1 MEIFGK
7 NFNMKKLDNIV
18 ILLLFALVLYT
29 LMAFTTYKSYPNN
42 ISEIKP
48 IEVQPIEIELEPFE
62 LVQPSHQQFLE
73 AIGHRESSNN
83 YLVVNEF
90 GYMGRYQFGRATLK
104 GLGINVT
111 REEFINNPK
120 LQERAMHMLLS
131 HNQKKL
137 KRYIKKYDGKIV
149 HGILITESGILA
161 AAHLAGQGNV
171 RKFLRNG
178 FVFEDGN
185 GTKMTSYMKQFGGY
199 ILNL

>member
-1 MEIFGK
+1 
-7 NFNMKKLDNIV
+7 MKKIF
-18 ILLLFALVLYT
+18 LLLTFFILT
-29 LMAFTTYKSYPNN
+29 AFTTYKSYVNPV
-42 ISEIKP
+42 IEIKP
-48 IEVQPIEIELEPFE
+48 MEVIPVEVEKESFE
-62 LVQPSHQQFLE
+62 LIQSSHQQFLE

-83 YLVVNEF
+83 YSVVNEF
-90 GYMGRYQFGRATLK
+90 GYMGKYQFGRATLK

-111 REEFINNPK
+111 KEEFINNHK
-120 LQERAMHMLLS
+120 LQERAMHMLLL
-131 HNQKKL
+131 HNKKKL
-137 KRYIKKYDGKIV
+137 KRYIKKYDGKII

>member
-1 MEIFGK
+1 M
-7 NFNMKKLDNIV
+7 NFNRKKLDSITLV
-18 ILLLFALVLYT
+18 LLFALT
-29 LMAFTTYKSYPNN
+29 IFSLMAFTTYRSYVIPVV
-42 ISEIKP
+42 EIKP
-48 IEVQPIEIELEPFE
+48 LPIKIIPVEIVRESFE

-83 YLVVNEF
+83 YSVVNEF
-90 GYMGRYQFGRATLK
+90 GYMGKYQFGKATLK

-111 REEFINNPK
+111 KEEFITNPK
-120 LQERAMHMLLS
+120 LQEKAMHMLLS
-131 HNQKKL
+131 HNKKKL
-137 KRYIKKYDGKIV
+137 KRYIKKYEGQII
-149 HGILITESGILA
+149 HGVLITESGVLA

-171 RKFLRNG
+171 RKFLKNG

>member
-1 MEIFGK
+1 M
-7 NFNMKKLDNIV
+7 NFNRKKLDSLTLV
-18 ILLLFALVLYT
+18 LLFALT
-29 LMAFTTYKSYPNN
+29 IFSLMAFTTYRSYVVPVVELKPLP
-42 ISEIKP
+42 IKIVPVEIVR
-48 IEVQPIEIELEPFE
+48 ESFE

-83 YLVVNEF
+83 YSVVNEF

-111 REEFINNPK
+111 KEEFINNHK
-120 LQERAMHMLLS
+120 LQEKAMHMLLS
-131 HNQKKL
+131 HNRKKL
-137 KRYIKKYDGKIV
+137 KRYIKKYEGQII
-149 HGILITESGILA
+149 HGVLITESGVLA

-171 RKFLRNG
+171 RKFLKNG

>member
-1 MEIFGK
+1 M
-7 NFNMKKLDNIV
+7 NFNRKKLDSITLV
-18 ILLLFALVLYT
+18 LLFALT
-29 LMAFTTYKSYPNN
+29 IFSLMAFTTYRSYVVPVVELKPLP
-42 ISEIKP
+42 IKIVPVEIVR
-48 IEVQPIEIELEPFE
+48 ESFE

-83 YLVVNEF
+83 YSVVNEF

-111 REEFINNPK
+111 KEEFINNHK
-120 LQERAMHMLLS
+120 LQEKAMHMLLS
-131 HNQKKL
+131 HNRKKL
-137 KRYIKKYDGKIV
+137 KRYIKKYEGQII
-149 HGILITESGILA
+149 HGVLITESGVLA

-171 RKFLRNG
+171 RKFLKNG

>member
-1 MEIFGK
+1 M
-7 NFNMKKLDNIV
+7 NFNRKKLDSLTLV
-18 ILLLFALVLYT
+18 LLFALT
-29 LMAFTTYKSYPNN
+29 IFSLMAFTTYRSYVVPVVELKPLP
-42 ISEIKP
+42 IKIVPVEIVR
-48 IEVQPIEIELEPFE
+48 ESFE
-62 LVQPSHQQFLE
+62 LIQPSHQQFLE

-83 YLVVNEF
+83 YSVVNEF

-111 REEFINNPK
+111 KEEFINNHK
-120 LQERAMHMLLS
+120 LQEKAMHMLLS
-131 HNQKKL
+131 HNRKKL
-137 KRYIKKYDGKIV
+137 KRYIKKYEGQII
-149 HGILITESGILA
+149 HGVLITESGVLA

-171 RKFLRNG
+171 RKFLKNG

>member
-1 MEIFGK
+1 M
-7 NFNMKKLDNIV
+7 NFNRKKLDSITLV
-18 ILLLFALVLYT
+18 LLFALT
-29 LMAFTTYKSYPNN
+29 IFSLMAFTTYRSYVVPVVELKPLP
-42 ISEIKP
+42 IKTIPVEIVR
-48 IEVQPIEIELEPFE
+48 ESFE

-83 YLVVNEF
+83 YSVVNEF
-90 GYMGRYQFGRATLK
+90 GYMGKYQFGKATLK

-111 REEFINNPK
+111 KEEFITNPK

-131 HNQKKL
+131 HNRKKL
-137 KRYIKKYDGKIV
+137 KRYIKKYEGQII
-149 HGILITESGILA
+149 HGVLITESGVLA

-171 RKFLRNG
+171 RKFLKNG

>member
-1 MEIFGK
+1 
-7 NFNMKKLDNIV
+7 MKKITLTTFL
-18 ILLLFALVLYT
+18 ILILIPLLSFK
-29 LMAFTTYKSYPNN
+29 TYKRYVTPTL
-42 ISEIKP
+42 EIQP
-48 IEVQPIEIELEPFE
+48 IEIQPIEIEKELFE

-90 GYMGRYQFGRATLK
+90 GYMGRYQFGKATLK

-111 REEFINNPK
+111 KEEFINNPK
-120 LQERAMHMLLS
+120 LQEKAMHMLLS
-131 HNQKKL
+131 HNRKKL
-137 KRYIKKYDGKIV
+137 KRYIKKYEGQII
-149 HGILITESGILA
+149 HGILVTESGILA

-171 RKFLRNG
+171 RKFLKNG

>member
-1 MEIFGK
+1 M
-7 NFNMKKLDNIV
+7 NFNMKKLDSITAV
-18 ILLLFALVLYT
+18 LLFALALFS
-29 LMAFTTYKSYPNN
+29 LMAFTTYKARV
-42 ISEIKP
+42 IT
-48 IEVQPIEIELEPFE
+48 VIEIEPKPIKILQIEIKKESFE

-83 YLVVNEF
+83 YSVVNEF
-90 GYMGRYQFGRATLK
+90 GYMGRYQFGKATLK
-104 GLGINVT
+104 GLGIDVT
-111 REEFINNPK
+111 KEEFINNHK
-120 LQERAMHMLLS
+120 LQEKAMHMLLS
-131 HNQKKL
+131 HNRKKL
-137 KRYIKKYDGKIV
+137 KRYIKKYEGQII

-171 RKFLRNG
+171 RKFLKNG

>member
-1 MEIFGK
+1 
-7 NFNMKKLDNIV
+7 MKKITLTTFL
-18 ILLLFALVLYT
+18 ILILIPLLSFK
-29 LMAFTTYKSYPNN
+29 TYKRYVTPTL
-42 ISEIKP
+42 EIQP
-48 IEVQPIEIELEPFE
+48 IKIQPIEIEKESFE
-62 LVQPSHQQFLE
+62 LIQPSHQQFLE

-83 YLVVNEF
+83 YSVVNEF

-104 GLGINVT
+104 GLGIDVT
-111 REEFINNPK
+111 KEEFINDHR

-131 HNQKKL
+131 HNKKKL
-137 KRYIKKYDGKIV
+137 KRYIKKYEGQII
-149 HGILITESGILA
+149 HGILVTESGILA

-171 RKFLRNG
+171 RKFLKNG

>member
-1 MEIFGK
+1 
-7 NFNMKKLDNIV
+7 MKKIDSIT
-18 ILLLFALVLYT
+18 ILLLFALVLFS
-29 LMAFTTYKSYPNN
+29 LMAFTSMYKPSTNT
-42 ISEIKP
+42 IVEIQPVEP
-48 IEVQPIEIELEPFE
+48 IPTLIELKKEPFE
-62 LVQPSHQQFLE
+62 LIQPSHQQFLE

-83 YLVVNEF
+83 YLAVNEF
-90 GYMGRYQFGRATLK
+90 GYMGKYQFGRATLK

-111 REEFINNPK
+111 KEEFINNPE
-120 LQERAMHMLLS
+120 LQEKAMHMLLS
-131 HNQKKL
+131 HNKKKL
-137 KRYIKKYDGKIV
+137 KRYIKKYEGQII
-149 HGILITESGILA
+149 HGVLITESGVLA

>member
-1 MEIFGK
+1 M
-7 NFNMKKLDNIV
+7 NFNRKKLDSITLV
-18 ILLLFALVLYT
+18 LLFALT
-29 LMAFTTYKSYPNN
+29 IFSLMAFTTYRSYVVPVVELKPLP
-42 ISEIKP
+42 IKIIPVEIVR
-48 IEVQPIEIELEPFE
+48 ESFE

-83 YLVVNEF
+83 YSVVNEF
-90 GYMGRYQFGRATLK
+90 GYMGKYQFGKATLK

-111 REEFINNPK
+111 KEEFITNPK

-131 HNQKKL
+131 HNRKKL
-137 KRYIKKYDGKIV
+137 KRYIKKYEGQII
-149 HGILITESGILA
+149 HGVLITESGVLA

-171 RKFLRNG
+171 RKFLKNG

>member
-1 MEIFGK
+1 M
-7 NFNMKKLDNIV
+7 NFNMKKLDSTLI
-18 ILLLFALVLYT
+18 ILLFTLALFS
-29 LMAFTTYKSYPNN
+29 LMAFTTYRAR
-42 ISEIKP
+42 IITVVEIEPEP
-48 IEVQPIEIELEPFE
+48 IKILPIEIEKESFE

-83 YLVVNEF
+83 YSVVNEF
-90 GYMGRYQFGRATLK
+90 GYMGRYQFGGATLK
-104 GLGINVT
+104 GLGIDVT
-111 REEFINNPK
+111 KEEFINNHR

>member
-1 MEIFGK
+1 M
-7 NFNMKKLDNIV
+7 NFNMKK
-18 ILLLFALVLYT
+18 ILLLLTFFVLT
-29 LMAFTTYKSYPNN
+29 AFSTYKSYVSPVL
-42 ISEIKP
+42 EIESLP
-48 IEVQPIEIELEPFE
+48 IEMVPIKIEKESFE

-83 YLVVNEF
+83 YSVVNEF

-111 REEFINNPK
+111 KEEFINDHR

-131 HNQKKL
+131 HNKKKL
-137 KRYIKKYDGKIV
+137 KRYIKKYEGQIV
-149 HGILITESGILA
+149 HGILITESGMLA

-171 RKFLRNG
+171 RKFLKNG

-199 ILNL
+199 VLNL

>member
-1 MEIFGK
+1 M
-7 NFNMKKLDNIV
+7 NFNRKKLDSITLV
-18 ILLLFALVLYT
+18 LLFALT
-29 LMAFTTYKSYPNN
+29 IFSLMAFTTYRSYVVPVV
-42 ISEIKP
+42 EIKP
-48 IEVQPIEIELEPFE
+48 LPIEIIPVEIVRESFE

-83 YLVVNEF
+83 YSVVNEF
-90 GYMGRYQFGRATLK
+90 GYMGKYQFGKATLK

-111 REEFINNPK
+111 KEEFINDHR

-131 HNQKKL
+131 HNRKKL
-137 KRYIKKYDGKIV
+137 KRYIKKYEGQII
-149 HGILITESGILA
+149 HGVLITESGVLA

-171 RKFLRNG
+171 RKFLKNG

>member
-1 MEIFGK
+1 M
-7 NFNMKKLDNIV
+7 NFNRKKLDSITLV
-18 ILLLFALVLYT
+18 LLFALT
-29 LMAFTTYKSYPNN
+29 IFSLMAFTTYRSYVVPVVELKPLP
-42 ISEIKP
+42 IKIIPVEIVR
-48 IEVQPIEIELEPFE
+48 ESFE

-83 YLVVNEF
+83 YSVINEF
-90 GYMGRYQFGRATLK
+90 GYMGKYQFGKATLK

-111 REEFINNPK
+111 KEEFITNPK
-120 LQERAMHMLLS
+120 LQEKAMHMLLS
-131 HNQKKL
+131 HNRKKL
-137 KRYIKKYDGKIV
+137 KRYIKKYEGQII
-149 HGILITESGILA
+149 HGVLITESGVLA

-171 RKFLRNG
+171 RKFLKNG

>member
-1 MEIFGK
+1 
-7 NFNMKKLDNIV
+7 MKKLDNIV

-42 ISEIKP
+42 VSEIKP
-48 IEVQPIEIELEPFE
+48 IEIQPIEIEIESFE

-83 YLVVNEF
+83 YSVINEF
-90 GYMGRYQFGRATLK
+90 GYMGKYQFGKATLK

-111 REEFINNPK
+111 KEEFINNPK

-171 RKFLRNG
+171 RKFLKNG

>member
-1 MEIFGK
+1 M
-7 NFNMKKLDNIV
+7 NFNRKKLDSITLV
-18 ILLLFALVLYT
+18 LLFALT
-29 LMAFTTYKSYPNN
+29 IFSLMAFTTYRSYVVPVV
-42 ISEIKP
+42 ELKP
-48 IEVQPIEIELEPFE
+48 LPIEIVPVEIVRESFE

-83 YLVVNEF
+83 YSVVNEF
-90 GYMGRYQFGRATLK
+90 GYMGKYQFGKATLK
-104 GLGINVT
+104 GLGIDVT
-111 REEFINNPK
+111 KEEFINDHR
-120 LQERAMHMLLS
+120 LQEKAMHMLLS
-131 HNQKKL
+131 HNRKKL
-137 KRYIKKYDGKIV
+137 KRYIKKYEGQII

-171 RKFLRNG
+171 RKFLKNG

>member
-1 MEIFGK
+1 M
-7 NFNMKKLDNIV
+7 NFNRKKLDSITLV
-18 ILLLFALVLYT
+18 LLFALT
-29 LMAFTTYKSYPNN
+29 IFSLMAFTTYRSYVVPVV
-42 ISEIKP
+42 EIKP
-48 IEVQPIEIELEPFE
+48 LPIEIIPVEIVRESFE

-83 YLVVNEF
+83 YSVVNEF
-90 GYMGRYQFGRATLK
+90 GYMGKYQFGKATLK

-111 REEFINNPK
+111 KEEFITNPK
-120 LQERAMHMLLS
+120 LQEKAMHMLLS
-131 HNQKKL
+131 HNKKKL
-137 KRYIKKYDGKIV
+137 KRYIKKYEGQII
-149 HGILITESGILA
+149 HGVLITESGVLA

-171 RKFLRNG
+171 RKFLKNG

>member
-1 MEIFGK
+1 M
-7 NFNMKKLDNIV
+7 NFNRKKLDSITLV
-18 ILLLFALVLYT
+18 LLFALT
-29 LMAFTTYKSYPNN
+29 IFSLMAFTTYRSYVVPVVELKPLPVK
-42 ISEIKP
+42 IIPVEIVR
-48 IEVQPIEIELEPFE
+48 ESFE

-90 GYMGRYQFGRATLK
+90 GYMGKYQFGKATLK

-111 REEFINNPK
+111 KEEFITNPK
-120 LQERAMHMLLS
+120 LQEKAMHMLLS
-131 HNQKKL
+131 HNKKKL
-137 KRYIKKYDGKIV
+137 KRYIKKYEGQII
-149 HGILITESGILA
+149 HGVLITESGVLA

-171 RKFLRNG
+171 RKFLKNG

>member
-1 MEIFGK
+1 M
-7 NFNMKKLDNIV
+7 NFNRKKLDSITLV
-18 ILLLFALVLYT
+18 LLFALT
-29 LMAFTTYKSYPNN
+29 IFSLMAFTTYKAN
-42 ISEIKP
+42 IVTVVEIEPEP
-48 IEVQPIEIELEPFE
+48 IKILPIEIEKESFE

-83 YLVVNEF
+83 YSVVNEF

-104 GLGINVT
+104 GLGIDVT
-111 REEFINNPK
+111 KEEFINDHR
-120 LQERAMHMLLS
+120 LQEKAMHMLLS
-131 HNQKKL
+131 HNRKKL
-137 KRYIKKYDGKIV
+137 KRYIKKYEGQII
-149 HGILITESGILA
+149 HGVLITESGVLA

-171 RKFLRNG
+171 RKFLKNG

>member
-1 MEIFGK
+1 M
-7 NFNMKKLDNIV
+7 NFNRKKLDSITLV
-18 ILLLFALVLYT
+18 LLFALT
-29 LMAFTTYKSYPNN
+29 IFSLMAFTTYRSYVVPVVELKPLP
-42 ISEIKP
+42 IKIIPVEIVR
-48 IEVQPIEIELEPFE
+48 ESFE

-83 YLVVNEF
+83 YSVVNEF
-90 GYMGRYQFGRATLK
+90 GYMGKYQFGKATLK
-104 GLGINVT
+104 GLGIDVT
-111 REEFINNPK
+111 KEEFINDHR
-120 LQERAMHMLLS
+120 LQEKAMHMLLS
-131 HNQKKL
+131 HNRKKL
-137 KRYIKKYDGKIV
+137 KRYIKKYEGQII

-171 RKFLRNG
+171 RKFLKNG

>member
-1 MEIFGK
+1 
-7 NFNMKKLDNIV
+7 MKKLDNIL
-18 ILLLFALVLYT
+18 ILLLFALALFS
-29 LMAFTTYKSYPNN
+29 LMAFTTYKAN
-42 ISEIKP
+42 IVTVVEIEPEP
-48 IEVQPIEIELEPFE
+48 IKILPIEIEKESFE

-83 YLVVNEF
+83 YSVINEF

-104 GLGINVT
+104 GLGIDVT
-111 REEFINNPK
+111 KEEFISDHR

-137 KRYIKKYDGKIV
+137 KRYIKKYEGQII
-149 HGILITESGILA
+149 HGILVTESGILA
-161 AAHLAGQGNV
+161 AAHLAGQGTR
-171 RKFLRNG
+171 RKFLKNG

>member
-1 MEIFGK
+1 M
-7 NFNMKKLDNIV
+7 NFYRKKLDSITLV
-18 ILLLFALVLYT
+18 LLFALT
-29 LMAFTTYKSYPNN
+29 IFSLMAFTTYRSYVVPVVELKPLP
-42 ISEIKP
+42 IKIIPVEIVR
-48 IEVQPIEIELEPFE
+48 ESFE

-111 REEFINNPK
+111 KEEFINNPK
-120 LQERAMHMLLS
+120 LQEKAMHMLLS
-131 HNQKKL
+131 HNKKKL
-137 KRYIKKYDGKIV
+137 KRYIKKYEGQVI
-149 HGILITESGILA
+149 HGVLITESGVLA

-171 RKFLRNG
+171 RKFLKNG
-178 FVFEDGN
+178 FVFKDGN